1 MAVNRIGL
9 LTSGGD
15 APGMNAAVRAVVRTA
30 FVNGIEVLGI
40 RRGYN
45 GLINGDVFEME
56 HKTVNGL
63 TGRGGTIL
71 YTARSPEFETEPGL
85 QKAAKTCKYLGVDA
99 IICIGGDGT
108 FCGARDLSK
117 YNISAVG
124 IPATIDND
132 IACTNY
138 TIGFDTACNTAISAI
153 DKLRDTMQSHER
165 CSLVEVMGRNAGH
178 LAAYV
183 GIAVGANVILVPE
196 RPYEFDDVLER
207 MRRTRIHGHN
217 HFIVIVAEGVAEKEG
232 GSQKIADRITEE
244 IGLDARVTILG
255 HIQRGGQPNA
265 RDRVTASRMGR
276 HAVEILRDGK
286 TNRVIG
292 IRDGVLQDFDIDEAL
307 LMKKD
312 LQETMYDTARIL
324 SLS

>member
-108 FCGARDLSK
+108 FRGARDLSK

-232 GSQKIADRITEE
+232 GSQKIADRISEE

-286 TNRVIG
+286 ANRVIG